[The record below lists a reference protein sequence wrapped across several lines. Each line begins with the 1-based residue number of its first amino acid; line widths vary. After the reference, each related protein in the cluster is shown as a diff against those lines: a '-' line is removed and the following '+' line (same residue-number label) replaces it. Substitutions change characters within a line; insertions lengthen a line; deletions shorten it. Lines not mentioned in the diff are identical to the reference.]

1 MDYCSITWR
10 RQKRKRKKKSK
21 IFFYSNQ
28 FSYTH
33 KISNILK
40 FCICQG
46 LIHEIKI
53 SKIFILWSK
62 LRQKTFFHTQVVIIF
77 DKKAFVFHPLEDF
90 HIINIHIDAQFLL
103 LQKDFVLFR
112 RRFGK
117 VFFVFMT
124 KSCSHFHIEKN
135 IYKKNVSSAFW
146 YDLKVNFTI
155 WVM

>member
-1 MDYCSITWR
+1 MQHNLT
-10 RQKRKRKKKSK
+10 QTKKKKKKKNPK

-46 LIHEIKI
+46 LIHKIKI

-103 LQKDFVLFR
+103 LQKDFYIAHEHIGVLC
-112 RRFGK
+112 
-117 VFFVFMT
+117 FFFKKILYFSGDVL
-124 KSCSHFHIEKN
+124 EKF
-135 IYKKNVSSAFW
+135 SLF
-146 YDLKVNFTI
+146 L
-155 WVM
+155 